1 MQASMETRR
10 SHHYIILTTL
20 QLNKE
25 ENQASNHED
34 MDRNIKPG
42 ENTIQDLLPLPLISL
57 TTCYVQQLNY
67 DIGNKLGYF
76 YITCHIHKIDIE
88 VLTNLSLV

>member
-1 MQASMETRR
+1 
-10 SHHYIILTTL
+10 
-20 QLNKE
+20 
-25 ENQASNHED
+25 
-34 MDRNIKPG
+34 MDRNIKPRG
-42 ENTIQDLLPLPLISL
+42 NTMQDILPYSLISL

-67 DIGNKLGYF
+67 DKENKLGYF